1 MSTSYVDEYL
11 VKLGASVDQSGL
23 ARFHQAL
30 REASAV
36 SEASAANIA
45 GAFVKAQTE
54 IIAGFVAIGSA
65 AVGLVDK
72 VAMADQSYR
81 LFALHM
87 YMSKDAARS
96 LKVAMDALG
105 EPLENLTWDKEL
117 RDRTHQLIADQQA
130 MAPGGDFEAQMK
142 KVRDIRFEFTRM
154 EVEGEY
160 LAMHVVQD
168 FMKALGMGPDDLLVK
183 LRQFN
188 DWATHN
194 LPEISDKLV
203 HLFLPVWKD
212 VKEVALST
220 AVALQAVGLAF
231 TNIVGALT
239 GDSAIEG
246 TTFDFE
252 KFAGALQHV
261 VHWFAL
267 FAEVINSSITAVAN
281 LTSKVAE
288 LFSKFPAPV
297 IDAVIG
303 AGAGFVAAGP
313 LGAVGG
319 ALVGVAVGPW
329 GQSKAGNT
337 ASMSDGSPTIH
348 AMIDKYATS
357 QGVDPALAHAIAMHE
372 SGEQQFD
379 KNGTPIHNPGSSATG
394 AFQLLKG
401 TAKTLG
407 VDSAVA
413 EGNVAGGVRLL
424 HMMLLKYHNNLPE
437 AIGAYQVGDGMM
449 DRVLAGKAT
458 LPGADQNNIA
468 NIMQRM
474 GKAGDFQIG
483 NVTIHVNQQ
492 PGEDGQKFATRTVA
506 KIAELQNKQVQ
517 RNLNEF
523 QDASWSY

>member
-36 SEASAANIA
+36 SEASAASIA
-45 GAFVKAQTE
+45 GSFVKAQTE

-65 AVGLVDK
+65 AIGLVDK

-81 LFALHM
+81 LFAMHM
-87 YMSKDAARS
+87 MMSKDAARS

-117 RDRTHQLIADQQA
+117 RDRTHQLIADQHA
-130 MAPGGDFEAQMK
+130 MAPNGDFEAQMK

-168 FMKALGMGPDDLLVK
+168 FMKALGVGPDDLLAK
-183 LRQFN
+183 LRMFN

-194 LPEISDKLV
+194 LPAISDKLV

-239 GDSAIEG
+239 GDTALEG
-246 TTFDFE
+246 ATFDFE

-281 LTSKVAE
+281 LTANVAE

-303 AGAGFVAAGP
+303 GGLGFLAAGP
-313 LGAVGG
+313 LGAVAG
-319 ALVGVAVGPW
+319 AAAGVAIGPW
-329 GQSKAGNT
+329 GQPRTTGSSSAGSTTAQQAIVAAQQVSKATGIPADLVWAQWAHETGGFTNRGARELNNFAGVNVPGGKGEDYRKFSSADDFGHYYSYLMRPGGLYSGAKNAQTPEEFASILKAGGYYTGNEHDY
-337 ASMSDGSPTIH
+337 ASGVSR
-348 AMIDKYATS
+348 Y
-357 QGVDPALAHAIAMHE
+357 QGVY
-372 SGEQQFD
+372 QQMTHGGAG
-379 KNGTPIHNPGSSATG
+379 NSVSSH
-394 AFQLLKG
+394 
-401 TAKTLG
+401 
-407 VDSAVA
+407 S
-413 EGNVAGGVRLL
+413 
-424 HMMLLKYHNNLPE
+424 
-437 AIGAYQVGDGMM
+437 
-449 DRVLAGKAT
+449 
-458 LPGADQNNIA
+458 
-468 NIMQRM
+468 
-474 GKAGDFQIG
+474 IG
-483 NVTIHVNQQ
+483 NVTIQIHQQ
-492 PGEDGQKFATRTVA
+492 PGESSVA
-506 KIAELQNKQVQ
+506 LASHVKSQLTDLNNKQVQ